1 MKKITSKKYKLT
13 KQSMILALDS
23 NKAKSI
29 KWYKS
34 GKTIKVDNRMQKNY
48 KYTLT
53 FDAGKSLKKGGL
65 DENNKMIKYKDF
77 NPKYTPQQMLR
88 MGVFSGKYL
97 NDQIFEYPK
106 EWYLT
111 SKGIFNSNNF
121 SPEIAD
127 INCNFFGIKSRQSLQ
142 VWRHKGWVPC
152 HENDKDLRG
161 WFEWYC
167 RYWLGRRQPE
177 VDIIQIKRWRAFARH
192 YGQFKKH
199 TKGKALTV
207 HPKRRQ
213 ALLQWSY
220 PCK

>member
-1 MKKITSKKYKLT
+1 MTKLT
-13 KQSMILALDS
+13 KQAMVLNLKLD
-23 NKAKSI
+23 KAKSI
-29 KWYKS
+29 KWYIS
-34 GKTIKVDNRMQKNY
+34 GKTIKVKNKMQKNY

-53 FDAGKSLKKGGL
+53 FEAGKSLKKGGF
-65 DENNKMIKYKDF
+65 DENNKMIKYKNF

-97 NDQIFEYPK
+97 NDQIFEYPR

-111 SKGIFNSNNF
+111 PRGDFNRQKF
-121 SPEIAD
+121 SPEMAD
-127 INCNFFGIKSRQSLQ
+127 AKCNFFCVKSRQSLI
-142 VWRHKGWVPC
+142 VWKKKGWVPC
-152 HENDKDLRG
+152 HKNDKDLRG

-177 VDIIQIKRWRAFARH
+177 VDTIQIKRWRSFARH

-199 TKGKALTV
+199 TEGKALNI